1 MGLFDRLFGKKKE
14 TEKVVE
20 EVEVKE
26 EVAGGNDESEEHSE
40 PVEDVIFSEQAGE
53 LLNETMPEILA
64 ELGSESS
71 PSDEEREKFQE
82 ESDVLEEEIKEIESS
97 ELAEEVASLEKK
109 NDEQLSE
116 ASAPV
121 EAQEEKTA
129 HNLEEKYDKS
139 LEKTR
144 KTFGERFNAF
154 LANFRSVDEE
164 FFEELEETLIMSDV
178 GVDLA
183 LEVTEE
189 LRHEAKLANAKSQE
203 ALRQLIVEKIVDKFD
218 DEKVPSD
225 LNLQEDLT
233 VFLFVGV
240 NGVGK
245 TTTIGKLAHRYKEE
259 GKKVLLAAADTFR
272 AGAIDQLVEW
282 GKRSDVP
289 VVTKAAGADP
299 ASVVFD
305 AVEKAKTENYDI
317 LLIDTAGRLQNKDN
331 LMKELEKIGKI
342 IKRELP
348 TAPHEV
354 ILALDATTGQNAI
367 QQAKEFSAVTP
378 ISGIA
383 LTKLDGSAKGGIVL
397 SIVQS
402 LKIPV
407 KLVGLGESIDD
418 LADFDEEFFVRGLFK
433 ELI

>member
-1 MGLFDRLFGKKKE
+1 MGLFDRLFGKKKDTEEVLEEVVETKEKLDVEEESTVDVSE
-14 TEKVVE
+14 TEE
-20 EVEVKE
+20 LLQNEPGQEVLTEMMPEVLAEFTKEPSTKEAAEKE
-26 EVAGGNDESEEHSE
+26 E
-40 PVEDVIFSEQAGE
+40 
-53 LLNETMPEILA
+53 L
-64 ELGSESS
+64 
-71 PSDEEREKFQE
+71 QE
-82 ESDVLEEEIKEIESS
+82 ESEILEEEIE
-97 ELAEEVASLEKK
+97 ALEKAEVEDLTPK
-109 NDEQLSE
+109 EDALADAEV
-116 ASAPV
+116 PV
-121 EAQEEKTA
+121 DSTVQQEEIP
-129 HNLEEKYDKS
+129 NVEEKYDKS

-144 KTFGERFNAF
+144 KTFGQRFNAF
-154 LANFRSVDEE
+154 LANFRTVDEE

-189 LRHEAKLANAKSQE
+189 LRNEAKLANAKSQE

-218 DEKVPSD
+218 DEKVPSE
-225 LNLQEDLT
+225 LNLQDDLT

-245 TTTIGKLAHRYKEE
+245 TTTIGKLAHRYKGE

-282 GKRSDVP
+282 GKRSEVP
-289 VVTKAAGADP
+289 VVTKPAGSDP

-305 AVEKAKTENYDI
+305 AVVKAKEENYDI

-348 TAPHEV
+348 AAPHEV

-378 ISGIA
+378 ITGIA

-407 KLVGLGESIDD
+407 KLVGLGEGIND
-418 LADFDEEFFVRGLFK
+418 LTDFDEEFFVRGLFK

>member
-40 PVEDVIFSEQAGE
+40 PVEYVIFSEQAGE

-71 PSDEEREKFQE
+71 PSDEERENFQE

-97 ELAEEVASLEKK
+97 ELAEEVVSLEKQ
-109 NDEQLSE
+109 NDEQLSK

-189 LRHEAKLANAKSQE
+189 LRHEAKLANAKSQD

-225 LNLQEDLT
+225 LNLQEGLT

-245 TTTIGKLAHRYKEE
+245 TTTIGKLAHR
-259 GKKVLLAAADTFR
+259 
-272 AGAIDQLVEW
+272 
-282 GKRSDVP
+282 
-289 VVTKAAGADP
+289 
-299 ASVVFD
+299 
-305 AVEKAKTENYDI
+305 
-317 LLIDTAGRLQNKDN
+317 
-331 LMKELEKIGKI
+331 
-342 IKRELP
+342 
-348 TAPHEV
+348 
-354 ILALDATTGQNAI
+354 
-367 QQAKEFSAVTP
+367 
-378 ISGIA
+378 
-383 LTKLDGSAKGGIVL
+383 
-397 SIVQS
+397 
-402 LKIPV
+402 
-407 KLVGLGESIDD
+407 
-418 LADFDEEFFVRGLFK
+418 
-433 ELI
+433 